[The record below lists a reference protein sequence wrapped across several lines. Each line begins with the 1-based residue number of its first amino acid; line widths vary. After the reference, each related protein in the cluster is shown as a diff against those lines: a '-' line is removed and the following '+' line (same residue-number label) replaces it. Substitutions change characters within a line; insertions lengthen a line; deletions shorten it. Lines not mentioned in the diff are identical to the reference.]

1 MSSFNTS
8 IDEEYTIRR
17 IEGWFIKFE
26 NNRIYGTIQPANL
39 SIDTY
44 VNGYIVSWVDNRVLA
59 KINCKLYALV
69 LGKVNECYADKK
81 CLYKA
86 YLKTK
91 VSAPTIVL

>member
-1 MSSFNTS
+1 MSFNTS

-17 IEGWFIKFE
+17 INGWFIKFE
-26 NNRIYGTIQPANL
+26 NNRIYGTIQPSNL

-44 VNGYIVSWVDNRVLA
+44 VNGYIVGFVDGRVLA

-69 LGKVNECYADKK
+69 LGDVNECYADKK

-86 YLKTK
+86 YLKQK
-91 VSAPTIVL
+91 VPQINIVL